1 MKRNILLLI
10 LSVMLAGAARG
21 QQATD
26 TTVVY
31 YRQGRSDVDP
41 TLRNNRAALGGFIER
56 FNAIAG
62 DSTVRTVVLRLD
74 AYSSPDGITTANK
87 RLSEN
92 RARRLREY
100 LRSHGGL
107 SGQAIAVQGH
117 GIDWEGL
124 EAMVAAMDVPYKDEV
139 LGVLRNTPEWI
150 FDDEDRVIDGRKH
163 RLGML
168 RGGVPYNYM
177 MEHIFPLLRRSCI
190 TLSYMVEPSNEV
202 RPVEQPADEQPAG
215 QPEQP
220 REEVTAQ
227 PDPAPV
233 STPVSPAADKREFRP
248 LLAVKTN
255 LLYWATVM
263 PDFKSYTFVPNLEI
277 EYFFKERWSLS
288 GTGNFIKRSYGS
300 GKYFGLSSWSVEP
313 RWWFKGDGRFRWFYL
328 GAYGQVGD
336 YDTQNSRTANDGN
349 TGTLWGTGLSL
360 GAAIPFS
367 DRFGLE
373 IGIRGGY
380 RRSNVR
386 AYSHEAPDY
395 FLDYETKDNHWGVT
409 GIKASLYFRFGKGS
423 K

>member
-10 LSVMLAGAARG
+10 ISVMLAGAARG

-31 YRQGRSDVDP
+31 YRQGYSVVEL
-41 TLRNNRAALGGFIER
+41 TLRNNRAALEGFLNR
-56 FNAIAG
+56 FNASMQ
-62 DSTVRTVVLRLD
+62 DSTLHLVSFRLD
-74 AYSSPDGITTANK
+74 AYASPEGTAAAND

-92 RARRLREY
+92 RAKRLAEY
-100 LRSHGGL
+100 ICSRTGL
-107 SGQAIAVQGH
+107 SESDLTIEGH
-117 GIDWEGL
+117 GIDWEQL
-124 EAMVAAMDVPYKDEV
+124 EEKTAASDVPYKEEV
-139 LGVLRNTPEWI
+139 LDVLRNTPEWI
-150 FDDEDRVIDGRKH
+150 YDEDNRIIDGRKH

-168 RGGVPYNYM
+168 RGGVPYNYLS
-177 MEHIFPLLRRSCI
+177 EHIFPLLRRSCI
-190 TLSYMVEPSNEV
+190 TLSYTVEPL
-202 RPVEQPADEQPAG
+202 EQPAEEQPAEERPAAE

-220 REEVTAQ
+220 REEVAAQ
-227 PDPAPV
+227 PDPAPI
-233 STPVSPAADKREFRP
+233 STPVPAADKREFRP

-288 GTGNFIKRSYGS
+288 GTVDWAKWGYGGGDFFGISSYS
-300 GKYFGLSSWSVEP
+300 LEP
-313 RWWFKGDGRFRWFYL
+313 RWWFKGDGRFRRFYL

-336 YDTQNSRTANDGN
+336 YDAQNARVANDGN
-349 TGTLWGTGLSL
+349 TGRLWGAGLSL
-360 GAAIPFS
+360 GVAIPFS

-373 IGIRGGY
+373 VGIRGGY

-386 AYSHEAPDY
+386 TYSHEAPDY